1 MNADIAEQLQQMVEQ
16 ATATGKE
23 LRWQPEARLVED
35 LGLDSM
41 DMVEL
46 VMSIEEVFGLV
57 VPDDA
62 ADRLITVGDVVGFIE
77 EAQAKGP

>member
-1 MNADIAEQLQQMVEQ
+1 MNADIAEQLQQMVQ
-16 ATATGKE
+16 KATG
-23 LRWQPEARLVED
+23 LRLHWQPEARLVED
-35 LGLDSM
+35 LGLDSL

-62 ADRLITVGDVVGFIE
+62 ADRLITVGDVVGFISM
-77 EAQAKGP
+77 ARAKAP

>member
-1 MNADIAEQLQQMVEQ
+1 MNTDIAEQLHQMVEK
-16 ATATGKE
+16 ATGKE

-77 EAQAKGP
+77 EARAKGA